1 MAEFDWLKSAE
12 FKKDVQER
20 VKTDAAK
27 YGMKQYETG
36 ISEKIFQ
43 YAEKYGSSLIQEEI
57 IKAASVRKTKEDA
70 LYSIDVLMENACIIA
85 KRDNRDVVKQS
96 DLDEAY
102 TAKFC
107 MIWPFC
113 GKTK

>member
-1 MAEFDWLKSAE
+1 MAEFDWLKSTE
-12 FKKDVQER
+12 FKEDVRKR
-20 VKTDAAK
+20 VETDAAK

-36 ISEKIFQ
+36 ILEKIIQ
-43 YAEKYGSSLIQEEI
+43 YAEKYGPSLIQEEI
-57 IKAASVRKTKEDA
+57 IKAAYARKTKEDA
-70 LYSIDVLMENACIIA
+70 LYSIDVLMENACMIA
-85 KRDNRDVVKQS
+85 KKDKRDVVKQS
-96 DLDEAY
+96 DLEEAY